1 MKVLVTL
8 LLIVG
13 AVGAFL
19 YFPRGGASTSATNAA
34 TLAILDTTIEG
45 SHAGAAFA
53 PALDGEVYATGDLV
67 RANLDGRAVLT
78 FFDASSLSVDPGSQ
92 VKVIA
97 LNRLPSDGIQVAIEQ
112 SLGRAW
118 YSIQKLKTPDS
129 KFEVRT
135 PTTTAVV
142 KGTAFLTLVQQL
154 PAGGTQTTYQVDD
167 GTLQVT
173 ATAGGTVTVPAGTQ
187 VTIAEGAPAPA
198 SAIPIPGSVSW
209 RLEITGSA
217 GLGFVAVAPT
227 GQICGSVMAKAE
239 IFGCVATPN
248 KITIRDSG
256 PGRWGLL
263 LTSAETLTGATLRV
277 DGFLGAQ
284 RTATQTLSR
293 RFNAGDKVR
302 SGITLTG
309 GNGPELS
316 QFEEMTLV
324 TTVCAG
330 IAPGRVFADGTLDAR
345 LDAVRAFA
353 RGNHSI
359 PVSVIYTEAELNLS
373 IAANAPTATAVKL
386 NDAKFT
392 IDGGGIHGTGKAATQ
407 LLTVSASADVIGGP
421 VAGKFTLRVAR
432 LSADPLPPGLVDAL
446 RGIVDASTSD
456 ISGTIP
462 FLVKQVSFRN
472 GCFSVSGV
480 TPD

>member
-1 MKVLVTL
+1 MKVLVIL

-13 AVGAFL
+13 GVGAFL

-34 TLAILDTTIEG
+34 TLAILNTTIEG
-45 SHAGAAFA
+45 SRAGAAFA
-53 PALDGEVYATGDLV
+53 PALDGEVYSTGDLV
-67 RANLDGRAVLT
+67 RANIDGRAVLT

-97 LNRLPSDGIQVAIEQ
+97 LNRLPSDGIQVTIEQ
-112 SLGRAW
+112 TLGRSW
-118 YSIQKLKTPDS
+118 SSVQKLKTPDS
-129 KFEVRT
+129 KFEIRT
-135 PTTTAVV
+135 PSTTAVV
-142 KGTAFLTLVQQL
+142 RGTAFLTLVQQL
-154 PAGGTQTTYQVDD
+154 PTGGTQTTYQVDD

-256 PGRWGLL
+256 PGRWGLF

-284 RTATQTLSR
+284 RTATRTLSR
-293 RFNAGDKVR
+293 PFNAGDKVR

-309 GNGPELS
+309 GYGPELS
-316 QFEEMTLV
+316 QFEELTLV
-324 TTVCAG
+324 NSVCAA
-330 IAPGRVFADGTLDAR
+330 IAPGGVFAGGAPDAR
-345 LDAVRAFA
+345 LDALRAFA
-353 RGNHSI
+353 RDNRSL
-359 PVSVIYTEAELNLS
+359 PVSLIYTEAELNQS
-373 IAANAPTATAVKL
+373 IAANAPTTQGVRL
-386 NDAKFT
+386 NDAKIM
-392 IDGGGIHGTGKAATQ
+392 IDGGGIHWTAKAATQ
-407 LLTVSASADVIGGP
+407 LITVNASADVIGGP
-421 VAGKFTLRVAR
+421 VGDKFTMRVSR
-432 LSADPLPPGLVDAL
+432 LSADPLPPGLLDAV
-446 RGIVDASTSD
+446 RGLADTSTGA

-472 GCFSVSGV
+472 GCFFVSGV
-480 TPD
+480 TPP